1 MLLENEL
8 NLAPFFQGI
17 VLPAEDNWQVKTV
30 LKKHYCFSTGL
41 MRQVKS
47 HGFLLV
53 NKKQVP
59 FTFFIK
65 AWDRIEIFL
74 SQESKVEPENLPLEI
89 RYEDNEVLVVNK
101 PAGQV
106 VHPRHQYVTG
116 TLANGIAGYLKR
128 QKGQPSS
135 YLINRLDKGTS
146 GLLLA
151 AKNPL
156 AAVILSQEIPQINRE
171 YLALVS
177 GVFKANEGTIR
188 LPIHTS
194 QDSIKRVIAREG
206 KASVTKYTVIRR
218 FINCT
223 LLRLSLESGRTHQ
236 IRVHL
241 SAIGH
246 PVLGDFLYG
255 KPVDPL
261 KRPLLHAS
269 FLSFSH
275 PKTGA
280 RCKVEAPLPD
290 DFQNYLK
297 IMSKPN

>member
-1 MLLENEL
+1 M
-8 NLAPFFQGI
+8 FFDWTN
-17 VLPAEDNWQVKTV
+17 ATSKN
-30 LKKHYCFSTGL
+30 GL
-41 MRQVKS
+41 
-47 HGFLLV
+47 LLV

-59 FTFFIK
+59 FTIFVK

-74 SQESKVEPENLPLEI
+74 FHKTKVEPENLPLDI
-89 RYEDNEVLVVNK
+89 RYEDNEVLVINK

-116 TLANGIAGYLKR
+116 TLANGRAGYLKR
-128 QKGQPSS
+128 HKEQPSS

-156 AAVILSQEIPQINRE
+156 AAVILSQEISQINRE

-177 GVFKANEGTIR
+177 GDLNANEGIIK
-188 LPIHTS
+188 LPIYTS
-194 QDSIKRVIAREG
+194 QASIKRVIASEG
-206 KASVTKYTVIRR
+206 KASTTRYVVLKRYT
-218 FINCT
+218 NCT

-246 PVLGDFLYG
+246 PILGDFLYG
-255 KPVDPL
+255 ELVDGL
-261 KRPLLHAS
+261 QRPLLHAS
-269 FLSFSH
+269 FISFSH
-275 PKTGA
+275 PKTGV
-280 RCKVEAPLPD
+280 RCRVEAPLPD

-297 IMSKPN
+297 ARP